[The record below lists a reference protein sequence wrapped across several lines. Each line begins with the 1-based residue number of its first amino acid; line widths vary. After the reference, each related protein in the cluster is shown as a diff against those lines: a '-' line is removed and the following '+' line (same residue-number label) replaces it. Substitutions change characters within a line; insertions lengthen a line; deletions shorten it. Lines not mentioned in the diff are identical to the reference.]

1 MNALVESILRL
12 GSRHVESEEA
22 ACAALVALRF
32 PRGIAC
38 PCGASCTRHLAI
50 VTCGRGHS
58 FTILVDTPFAT
69 KRRPRVRAL
78 FLAIRAFALSPRS
91 VSAREIAREVCAP
104 HATIWRHLLTLRA
117 LLPPPIARP
126 PSNVAVTQLCG
137 RHTTAQRA
145 SVRTGSR
152 VAVERV
158 AMERVAMEGVAG
170 ERVAGERVARER
182 VAGERVAGERVQTN
196 HVKGGREGRLLAESI
211 RTTLNGT
218 FHGVS
223 ARWLAAYLDEA
234 LARWRIREEVCAS
247 LVARIVGVEHALTFR
262 AVRRRFWS

>member
-12 GSRHVESEEA
+12 GSRDVESEEA

-38 PCGASCTRHLAI
+38 TCGASCTRLLAI
-50 VTCGRGHS
+50 VTFTRGHS
-58 FTILVDTPFAT
+58 FTILIDTPFAT

-91 VSAREIAREVCAP
+91 VSAREIAREVGAP
-104 HATIWRHLLTLRA
+104 PATVWRHLLTLRA
-117 LLPPPIARP
+117 LLPSPVATA
-126 PSNVAVTQLCG
+126 PSDVAVAQLCG
-137 RHTTAQRA
+137 RHTNAQRA
-145 SVRTGSR
+145 WVRTGARVAIERVAVERVERVAVERLDR

-158 AMERVAMEGVAG
+158 AAERE
-170 ERVAGERVARER
+170 
-182 VAGERVAGERVQTN
+182 TDD
-196 HVKGGREGRLLAESI
+196 VKGGREGRLLAESI

-247 LVARIVGVEHALTFR
+247 LLARMVGVERALTFR
-262 AVRRRFWS
+262 AVRRRLWS